1 MIIAKRQ
8 ISATQPDIGQA
19 GINMDETYTP
29 TVSIDRDST
38 TPLYEQIA
46 RPIEAA
52 ILSGELPAGAM
63 IEDEV
68 SMARRLDVA
77 RPTARRALQE
87 LANKGLITRRR
98 GVGTRVTPPHVHR
111 PMKLSSLNED
121 LAMAGF
127 TPTTRVLSYE
137 IREATAAEAEE
148 LGIKAST
155 GILSVSRLRL
165 ADDHP
170 LAILTNSIPL
180 DIAPSWQ
187 DLGEHGLYQCLRAS
201 GVDIASASQEI
212 GARGATAA
220 EAAILGEDPGA
231 PLLTMHR
238 VGRTAEGRAVEVG
251 QHVYRPSLYSFRF
264 SLFAS

>member
-1 MIIAKRQ
+1 MPEIV
-8 ISATQPDIGQA
+8 
-19 GINMDETYTP
+19 MDRE
-29 TVSIDRDST
+29 SS

-52 ILSGELPAGAM
+52 ILSGDLPAGAL

-68 SMARRLDVA
+68 SMAHRLDVA

-87 LANKGLITRRR
+87 LANKGLLTRRR

-121 LAMAGF
+121 LSEAGF
-127 TPTTRVLSYE
+127 VPTTKVLSYQV
-137 IREATAAEAEE
+137 REATAEEAGQ
-148 LGIKAST
+148 LGVRE
-155 GILSVSRLRL
+155 GEGVLSVSRLRY

-170 LAILTNSIPL
+170 LAILNNLIPL

-187 DLGEHGLYQCLRAS
+187 ELGDNGLYQCLHQR
-201 GVDIASASQEI
+201 GIDIAAASQEI
-212 GARGATAA
+212 GARGATEEEA
-220 EAAILGEDPGA
+220 ETLGEHPGA

-238 VGRTAEGRAVEVG
+238 IGRIAEGRAVEVG
-251 QHVYRPSLYSFRF
+251 RHVYRPSLYSFRF
-264 SLFAS
+264 SLFTS

>member
-1 MIIAKRQ
+1 
-8 ISATQPDIGQA
+8 
-19 GINMDETYTP
+19 MDETYMP
-29 TVSIDRDST
+29 EIVMDRESS

-52 ILSGELPAGAM
+52 ILSGDLPAGAL

-68 SMARRLDVA
+68 SMAQRLDVA

-87 LANKGLITRRR
+87 LANKGLLTRRR

-121 LAMAGF
+121 LTLAGF
-127 TPTTRVLSYE
+127 SPSTKVLSYQV
-137 IREATAAEAEE
+137 REATADEANQ
-148 LGIKAST
+148 LGVKEGDGVLA
-155 GILSVSRLRL
+155 VSRLRY

-170 LAILTNSIPL
+170 LAILSNLIPL
-180 DIAPSWQ
+180 DIAPTWQ
-187 DLGEHGLYQCLRAS
+187 ELGDGGLYQCLHDR
-201 GVDIASASQEI
+201 GVDIAAASQEI
-212 GARGATAA
+212 GARGATAEEA
-220 EAAILGEDPGA
+220 ETLGEQPGA

-251 QHVYRPSLYSFRF
+251 HHVYRPSLYSFRF
-264 SLFAS
+264 SLFTS

>member
-1 MIIAKRQ
+1 
-8 ISATQPDIGQA
+8 
-19 GINMDETYTP
+19 MDETYMP
-29 TVSIDRDST
+29 EIVMDRDSS

-52 ILSGELPAGAM
+52 ILSGDLPAGAL

-68 SMARRLDVA
+68 SMAHRLDVA

-87 LANKGLITRRR
+87 LANKGLLTRRR

-121 LAMAGF
+121 LALAGF
-127 TPTTRVLSYE
+127 SPSTKVLSYQV
-137 IREATAAEAEE
+137 REASAEEAEQ
-148 LGIKAST
+148 LGVQPGE
-155 GILSVSRLRL
+155 GILAVSRLRY

-170 LAILTNSIPL
+170 LAILTNLIPL

-187 DLGEHGLYQCLRAS
+187 ELGDNGLYQCLHQR
-201 GVDIASASQEI
+201 GIDIAAASQEI
-212 GARGATAA
+212 GARGATPE
-220 EAAILGEDPGA
+220 EADTLGEQPGA

-251 QHVYRPSLYSFRF
+251 RHVYRPSLYSFRF
-264 SLFAS
+264 SLFTS